1 MDNFLT
7 TFLENVP
14 LPWDPVIEQSE
25 ADSLE
30 AQRYVMQ
37 FKSKDEEILR
47 LYHEIEH
54 DIENMKSKADRLSIS
69 RKIDKL
75 DTLIRRLKL
84 DLLRVPTRLRSDV
97 VARLPSLSIV
107 STSELKKRLG
117 EKMAE
122 LNIPISPTTKYYFVP
137 SLNQRK
143 EEQIKEKV
151 EQLRQEYEQK
161 ITGGDGS
168 GGTNMMDFLTKYGVW
183 LVAGVGAILIIILI
197 LKKRK

>member
-30 AQRYVMQ
+30 AQRYVMR

-137 SLNQRK
+137 S
-143 EEQIKEKV
+143 EGAYV
-151 EQLRQEYEQK
+151 EQLQQEYEQK